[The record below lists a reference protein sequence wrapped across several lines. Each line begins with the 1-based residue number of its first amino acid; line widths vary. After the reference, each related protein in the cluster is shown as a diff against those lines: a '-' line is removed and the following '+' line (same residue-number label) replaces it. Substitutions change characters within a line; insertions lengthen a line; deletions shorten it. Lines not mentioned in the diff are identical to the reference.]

1 MSDAAAQGR
10 DAARVAVVTGAA
22 RGIGRACAEALAAD
36 GWSVAVAYRSDEA
49 DAKAVLEGIEARG
62 GSGIVVHLDLLEEA
76 SIADAFRDVT
86 ERLGPITGLV
96 NNAGYSK
103 DGLILKY
110 PIESYDRTMD
120 TNVRGAYLCSQA
132 ALRSMLRARWGR
144 IVNISSVIAIRAN
157 PGQSAYGA
165 SKAALLGLTR
175 GLAREVGGRGITVNA
190 VCPGLVA
197 TDMTSH
203 LDDGAQAFYLEQTPV
218 GRTARLEEV
227 AAAVVFLM
235 SDGATYVNGVA
246 LPVDGGLTA

>member
-1 MSDAAAQGR
+1 MSDATAQGR

-203 LDDGAQAFYLEQTPV
+203 LDDGAQAFYLGQTPV

>member
-1 MSDAAAQGR
+1 MSDATAQGR